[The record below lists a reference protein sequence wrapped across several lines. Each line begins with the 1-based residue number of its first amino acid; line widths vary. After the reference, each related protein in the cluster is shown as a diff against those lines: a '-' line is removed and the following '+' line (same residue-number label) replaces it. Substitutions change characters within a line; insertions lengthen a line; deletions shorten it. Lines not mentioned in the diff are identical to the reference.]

1 MVQSLALQKRTILL
15 YLVANLDNFNQN
27 FASRVH
33 VGTTSGLLFQTEQQ
47 VQRLR
52 QLVLLGQLVG
62 LGVNVIYWFFL
73 VTDAAAEYFAFIRV
87 EAFEATLIFGCEVG
101 AYLSPR

>member
-1 MVQSLALQKRTILL
+1 M
-15 YLVANLDNFNQN
+15 
-27 FASRVH
+27 H
-33 VGTTSGLLFQTEQQ
+33 VGTTSGLLFKTEQQ

-73 VTDAAAEYFAFIRV
+73 VTDAAAAAEYFAFVRV
-87 EAFEATLIFGCEVG
+87 EAFEATLIFGCKVG